1 MISALALCLS
11 LHASGPVATA
21 AQLSAGIETP
31 RDGFSAL
38 AAKRPGTTKPKTG
51 GPEKSDPRK
60 KPPISRPPTTTRP
73 GGPGGIM

>member
-21 AQLSAGIETP
+21 AQLSAGVETP
-31 RDGFSAL
+31 RDGFTAV
-38 AAKRPGTTKPKTG
+38 AKRPGTTKPKTG
-51 GPEKSDPRK
+51 GPEKSDPRR